1 MGTAQLAEI
10 ADRIATAQRTGHAI
24 DQFGDGLTLE
34 AAYAVQRLLL
44 ERRVSEGAR
53 YVGPKLGFTSRAK
66 MAQMGVDEIIVGWL
80 VDDMELPLGGTLD
93 LSGLVHPR
101 VEPELVFRLG
111 RDVGAEVNEDDLI
124 DAVEA
129 VAPAVEV
136 IDSRYRDF
144 RFSLPDVVA
153 DNTSACRFVLGEWQ
167 EIGAQVE
174 VNHLPVT
181 MFVDEQ
187 PVQTG
192 STADILGD
200 PFTALRELAP
210 IARRHAFPLPAGA
223 IILAGGATA
232 AAPLAGA
239 RTVRAEIGGMAP
251 VAFHVTGSAAPIG

>member
-1 MGTAQLAEI
+1 VATTQLAEI
-10 ADRIATAQRTGHAI
+10 ADRIATAQRTGQAI
-24 DQFGDGLTLE
+24 DQFGDELTLD

-44 ERRVSEGAR
+44 DRRLNEGAC
-53 YVGPKLGFTSRAK
+53 YIGPKLGFTSRAK

-80 VDDMELPLGGTLD
+80 VDDMELPSGGTVD
-93 LSGLVHPR
+93 LSGTVHPR

-111 RDVGAEVNEDDLI
+111 RAVGAEVDEDDLL

-129 VAPAVEV
+129 VAPAIEI

-153 DNTSACRFVLGEWQ
+153 DNTSACRFVLGEWRTMD
-167 EIGAQVE
+167 GQVE
-174 VNHLPVT
+174 LNHLPVT
-181 MFVDEQ
+181 MYVDDS

-192 STADILGD
+192 STADILGN
-200 PFTALRELAP
+200 PLTALRELAP

-239 RTVRAEIGGMAP
+239 ESVRAEISGMGQ
-251 VAFHVTGSAAPIG
+251 VAFHVTQGSDG